1 MKVLPKLFK
10 HDFSEGSSES
20 SYNRISLVTSAE
32 CNRLLAAK
40 VINFRLVMFQS
51 SK

>member
-1 MKVLPKLFK
+1 MKVLPKLYK
-10 HDFSEGSSES
+10 HDFSETTLES
-20 SYNRISLVTSAE
+20 PYNRVTLVSSAE

-40 VINFRLVMFQS
+40 VINFRLIMFQA